1 MRSFATLSV
10 KALATGNEKRDVDKG
25 TFKVIVGLGETG
37 YSVAKYLHAAGI
49 DFIVTDS
56 DTAPSR
62 LPDLKALVPG
72 AELRTLEYGLLMRA
86 DEVILSPGVPLSLPV
101 LQDARLKGIKL
112 TGDVAM
118 FGELARAPVVA
129 ITGTNGK
136 STVTSM
142 VGALAS
148 SQLPGVKVA
157 GNIGTPCLDVLE
169 DSAALYVLEVSSFQL
184 EVATS
189 LPVKVAACLNLSP
202 DHLDR
207 YPKVEDYYRTKA
219 NIYNR
224 CEIAVVNRHQAVK
237 FDIATDAV
245 ISFGTSAPENDR
257 QFGLLGS
264 DNDPVLSQG
273 SRELILASDLQI
285 KGKHNVQNA
294 LAALAIGYAA
304 DLEMGAMIEDL
315 KEFKGL
321 PHRCEWLGDFAG
333 VTYVNDSKATNIG
346 ASVSAVEGFSRAKN
360 IVLILGGDGKGANFK
375 SMAQVCSDSVK
386 MVLVFGR
393 DGKEIQAALQSFVT
407 VQLVDSLSDIVD
419 TAIDTADSGDTVLFS
434 PACAS
439 FDMFE
444 NYQVRGNEFKR
455 LLQEKLS

>member
-1 MRSFATLSV
+1 MALLV
-10 KALATGNEKRDVDKG
+10 KALAVANEKRNVDTGK
-25 TFKVIVGLGETG
+25 FKVIVGLGETG
-37 YSVAKYLHAAGI
+37 YSVAKYLHAAGV
-49 DFIVTDS
+49 DFKVADN
-56 DTAPSR
+56 DAAPNR
-62 LPDLKALVPG
+62 LPELKALVPG
-72 AELRTLEYGLLMRA
+72 AELHALEYGLLMRA

-101 LQDARLKGIKL
+101 LQDARLKGIRL

-118 FGELARAPVVA
+118 FGELARAPIVA
-129 ITGTNGK
+129 ITGSNGK

-148 SQLPGVKVA
+148 SQLSGVKVA

-207 YPKVEDYYRTKA
+207 YPKVEDYYRTKG

-224 CEIAVVNRHQAVK
+224 CEIAVVNRHEAVK

-245 ISFGTSAPENDR
+245 ISFGTSAPENDM
-257 QFGLLGS
+257 QFGLLGPE
-264 DNDPVLSQG
+264 NDPMLSQG
-273 SRELILASDLQI
+273 SSELILARDLQI
-285 KGKHNVQNA
+285 KGKHNWQNA
-294 LAALAIGYAA
+294 LAALAIGYAT
-304 DLEMGAMIEDL
+304 DLEMGAMVEDL

-346 ASVSAVEGFSRAKN
+346 ASISAVEGFALAKN
-360 IVLILGGDGKGANFK
+360 IVLILGGEGKGADFK
-375 SMAQVCSDSVK
+375 SMAQVCSDCVK

-393 DGKEIQAALQSFVT
+393 DGKEIQAALQRVVA
-407 VQLVDSLSDIVD
+407 VQLVDSLSEIID
-419 TAIDTADSGDTVLFS
+419 TAVDAADSGDTVLFS

-455 LLQEKLS
+455 LLLGKLS